1 MKPSLLLTFLLLALT
16 SCAPAS
22 PSPTLTPLPSPSPVA
37 TMIATV
43 TSSAQISVCTGV
55 TGGKLNVRINA
66 NVRAA
71 VLGVLDEGA
80 VVELPENAQPTSGW
94 LAIQSPLSGW
104 VNARFLCG
112 VSQ

>member
-22 PSPTLTPLPSPSPVA
+22 QVPTPTPLPSPSPMAIKVA
-37 TMIATV
+37 TA
-43 TSSAQISVCTGV
+43 TSSAKISVCTGV
-55 TGGKLNVRINA
+55 TGGKLNVRITA

-71 VLGVLDEGA
+71 ILGVLDEGA

-94 LAIQSPLSGW
+94 LAIQFPLSGW